1 MFGKEEKTFKL
12 LKKIEEQFER
22 LDVIAHTKHHKD
34 IGKTGLTLCGKL
46 GELLIE
52 NRRKGENGT

>member
-1 MFGKEEKTFKL
+1 MVGKEEKTFKL
-12 LKKIEEQFER
+12 LKRIEEQFER
-22 LDVIAHTKHHKD
+22 LGVIAHTKHHKD

-52 NRRKGENGT
+52 KKGEGT